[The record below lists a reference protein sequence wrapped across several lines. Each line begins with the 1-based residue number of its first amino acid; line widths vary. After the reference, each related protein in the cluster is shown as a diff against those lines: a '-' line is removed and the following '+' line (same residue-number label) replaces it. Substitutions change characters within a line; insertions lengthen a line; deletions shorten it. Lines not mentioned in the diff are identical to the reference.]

1 MGKPIVLRATSPRKY
16 ARNKIPI
23 SQKVPNL
30 NELSPNPE
38 EIKHFTFTVEQ
49 NDDEENGNDVG
60 EENKEIAEVISE
72 EKVESE
78 NEEEI
83 IKKRTT
89 DEMEASQTDA
99 KINNLNRQQTEV
111 FLRIYD
117 VTQGLAK
124 VVSPQLLGFQIDGVW
139 HTSIEIFEN
148 EYYFQNFL
156 SVQRAG
162 TTPFNHYTERISL
175 GHTDCT
181 QHELMGFF
189 EASKDRKKFM

>member
-1 MGKPIVLRATSPRKY
+1 MA
-16 ARNKIPI
+16 
-23 SQKVPNL
+23 
-30 NELSPNPE
+30 NESNGTLQNNP
-38 EIKHFTFTVEQ
+38 
-49 NDDEENGNDVG
+49 
-60 EENKEIAEVISE
+60 
-72 EKVESE
+72 E

-181 QHELMGFF
+181 QHELMEFF
-189 EASKDRKKFM
+189 EASKDMWGPENYNIIENNCNNFTDLLANFLVGKGIPKHILELPKKVKDTEFFKRMMNAKF